1 MRRSITAFNSWVADP
16 LKYPIGLWVL
26 VLLISCAP
34 GIAVPLSA
42 DTAAELS
49 VVKQWLDG
57 GFLQGVT
64 SSLPGITHGRSVLWL
79 MILFNWLGISLHW
92 LNVVYLASFAAAVV
106 IVAAAVRRAF
116 HVHVGWLEI
125 AIVFALAANST
136 DLSQLRNM
144 NLVPLVGAL
153 FTVAL
158 IDCMRTGRFA
168 SVALLGFVVGLG
180 TELTISTVVV
190 LPSVVFLVSVA
201 GIHVEPRRWLVPVG
215 LAATVPA
222 ALSLAVWA
230 ANVRV
235 LITDYPL
242 LLFSGVLGV
251 AAAAALGRWL
261 QPWWRQL
268 SEPWRLGAMLAV
280 VHASIWTI
288 ELVGEKVLGV
298 SDAIRRGE
306 AMTWGLRA
314 CAILFVLA
322 IVRNAAPPALVR
334 TLRAT
339 IAVLLISNWLPTY
352 VRSPSVYSEL
362 LGNPPEWSLEDM
374 QPLADAL
381 RARGMGWDAAYAHL
395 WTPDLSFVLGY
406 LRFFL
411 PQGATG
417 ALAPDDLVVLKAPA
431 TVLDDGLPEGW
442 TAVPLSGAAVAL
454 VHPFR
459 TVLDTS
465 RIAIDLEGESGMR
478 HSSISRDASPAAADS
493 AYHGVGVAY
502 AQSETSREALRL
514 RMTLPLRTD
523 RDSEMHSFVVLRS
536 IPDDRYDGRRAGT
549 IELGARLVAHVFT
562 RFTYTRWGFLPAES
576 PQSRGCHT
584 QERNETAIMLEGEA
598 RLFVFFPS
606 LIEFAESDRQIIE
619 RLVPWV
625 GEDCPGPGDKRA
637 RGRRPPRR
645 TRLTMH
651 PARSS
656 DYPC

>member
-1 MRRSITAFNSWVADP
+1 MACAPAIDWETMHPEGAAPSWVADP

-34 GIAVPLSA
+34 GIALPLSA

-49 VVKQWLDG
+49 VVKKWLDG
-57 GFLQGVT
+57 GFLQGVP

-79 MILFNWLGISLHW
+79 LILFNWLGISLHW
-92 LNVVYLASFAAAVV
+92 LNVVYLASVAAAVV

-116 HVHVGWLEI
+116 HAHVGWLEI

-158 IDCMRTGRFA
+158 IDCIRTGRFA

-201 GIHVEPRRWLVPVG
+201 GIHVEPRRWLVPVA

-222 ALSLAVWA
+222 VLSLAVWA

-242 LLFSGVLGV
+242 LLFSAVLGV

-261 QPWWRQL
+261 RPWWRQL

-280 VHASIWTI
+280 VHGSIWTI
-288 ELVGEKVLGV
+288 EVVGENLLGV
-298 SDAIRRGE
+298 SDALRRGE
-306 AMTWGLRA
+306 AMTWGFRA

-322 IVRNAAPPALVR
+322 IARNAAPPAIVR

-352 VRSPSVYSEL
+352 VRSPSVYSTL

-374 QPLADAL
+374 QPLALAL
-381 RARGMGWDAAYAHL
+381 RARGMGWNAAYAHL

-406 LRFFL
+406 LKFFL
-411 PQGATG
+411 PAEATI
-417 ALAPDDLVVLKAPA
+417 ALAPDDLLVLKAPA
-431 TVLDDGLPEGW
+431 TILNDGLPEGW

-454 VHPFR
+454 MHPFR
-459 TVLDTS
+459 TALDAT
-465 RIAIDLEGESGMR
+465 RIAIDLEGESGVR
-478 HSSISRDASPAAADS
+478 HSSISRDASSAAADS
-493 AYHGVGVAY
+493 AYHGMGVAY
-502 AQSETSREALRL
+502 AESETSREVVQL

-523 RDSEMHSFVVLRS
+523 RDSEMHSFVLLRS
-536 IPDDRYDGRRAGT
+536 IPDDRYDGRRAGA
-549 IELGARLVAHVFT
+549 IELGAQLVSRAFA
-562 RFTYTRWGFLPAES
+562 RFAYTRWGFRAAE
-576 PQSRGCHT
+576 PWESRSCHT
-584 QERNETAIMLEGEA
+584 QERTETAILLEGEA
-598 RLFVFFPS
+598 SLFVFFPS
-606 LIEFAESDRQIIE
+606 LIEFAEGDRPIIE
-619 RLVPWV
+619 RLLPWV
-625 GEDCPGPGDKRA
+625 AEDCPDPGDEDHA
-637 RGRRPPRR
+637 
-645 TRLTMH
+645 
-651 PARSS
+651 
-656 DYPC
+656 C